1 MAQEVGFRVTII
13 DARSVLATRE
23 RFPDADQ
30 IVQAWPDEALGQL
43 PLSDRSFVALLTHD
57 PKFDIPTLASALR
70 SPARYI
76 GVLGGRAT
84 HENRKAKL
92 RQQGFSHADLARIH
106 SPIGLDIG
114 SRTPQE
120 LAVAIL
126 AEMVA
131 VKYSRAGNS
140 G

>member
-1 MAQEVGFRVTII
+1 MAREVGFQVTVI

-23 RFPDADQ
+23 RFPDADR
-30 IVQAWPDEALGQL
+30 IVQAWPDEALSQL
-43 PLSDRSFVALLTHD
+43 SLSDHSFVAVLTHD
-57 PKFDIPTLASALR
+57 PKFDIPALACCLR

-76 GVLGGRAT
+76 GVQGGRVT
-84 HENRKAKL
+84 HDNRKAKL
-92 RQQGFSHADLARIH
+92 RRQGFSDVDLARIH

-114 SRTPQE
+114 SRTPEE

-131 VKYSRAGNS
+131 VRHGLL
-140 G
+140 